1 MSIRR
6 HVIAAALAVAFV
18 APLAAAASAEEREQ
32 NVFADIIAAQ
42 RPNVTILDLFGGGA
56 APRQEARN
64 TVAAPVQSDL
74 SQGSGTA
81 VSGAADHM
89 YDYLSGPTYQGGS

>member
-6 HVIAAALAVAFV
+6 HLIGAALAIAFV

-32 NVFADIIAAQ
+32 NVYADMIAPQ
-42 RPNVTILDLFGGGA
+42 RPNVTILELFGGVA

-64 TVAAPVQSDL
+64 TAATPVQSDL
-74 SQGSGTA
+74 PEGSGA
-81 VSGAADHM
+81 SVSGAADHA
-89 YDYLSGPTYQGGS
+89 YDYLSGPTYQGGN